1 VKRYL
6 IIALAVFTLALPGLF
21 LSAGCP
27 PPHSNSGTRAA
38 IVDQLAIMEQN
49 QDFTDRVTA
58 ELEACGFE
66 VDIYSGEEVNVKL
79 YRQLP
84 QYGYKLIIFRA
95 HAGLLQAEEDSEVV
109 GVKRATYL
117 FTAEEYRQTRYV
129 SLQLDDQLLPAEM
142 TADFPLVFAV
152 NSRFVLESMQG
163 SFDNTLIIMMGC
175 SCSYLEDMA
184 AAFTL
189 KGAST
194 YMGWN
199 GSVSLDYVDRATTD
213 LIANLCTQK
222 MTVGEAAAKTMTGI
236 GPDPEW
242 GAGLRF
248 HPRESSG
255 QTIAELTGTA
265 SGE

>member
-6 IIALAVFTLALPGLF
+6 IIALAVCTLALPGLA
-21 LSAGCP
+21 LCTGCP
-27 PPHSNSGTRAA
+27 PPPSDSGTRAA
-38 IVDQLAIMEQN
+38 IVDQLAVMEPN
-49 QDFTDRVTA
+49 QDFTGRVTA

-66 VDIYSGEEVNVKL
+66 VDVYSGEEVSVEL

-84 QYGYKLIIFRA
+84 RYGYKLIIFRA
-95 HAGLLQAEEDSEVV
+95 HAGLLQAEDDSGVV
-109 GVKRATYL
+109 GVKKATYL
-117 FTAEEYRQTRYV
+117 FTAEEYRQYRHIPE
-129 SLQLDDQLLPAEM
+129 QLYDQLLPAEM

-152 NSRFVLESMQG
+152 NSKFVTESMEG
-163 SFDNTLIIMMGC
+163 SFDDTLIIMMGC
-175 SCSYLEDMA
+175 SCSYLTDMA

-194 YMGWN
+194 YMGWD
-199 GSVSLDYVDRATTD
+199 GSVSLDYVDRAAAD
-213 LIANLCTQK
+213 LITNLCTEG
-222 MTVGEAAAKTMTGI
+222 MTIEQAAAKTISQI

-255 QTIAELTGTA
+255 QTIMELIGA
-265 SGE
+265 GGGE